1 MHKWLEYMITAIYFH
16 YDPNAVGVL
25 HGQSMNSRADTYRS
39 KILEGK
45 VDLWG
50 LVRGLQHDFN

>member
-1 MHKWLEYMITAIYFH
+1 MITAIYFH